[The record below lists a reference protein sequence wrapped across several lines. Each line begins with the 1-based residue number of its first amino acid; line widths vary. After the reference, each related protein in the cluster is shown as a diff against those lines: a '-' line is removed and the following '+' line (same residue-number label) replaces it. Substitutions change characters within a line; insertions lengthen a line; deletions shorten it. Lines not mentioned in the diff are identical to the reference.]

1 MLKFFF
7 FFLFEVQMISLAYAN
22 SAPAPGG
29 LMSFV
34 PFIIIFILFYFM
46 LIRPQM
52 KQAKDHKKLISELK
66 KGDEVILSSG
76 MMGTIEE
83 VSDLYIIL
91 NIANETHVKFQKNS
105 VQTVLPKGTIKSI

>member
-1 MLKFFF
+1 
-7 FFLFEVQMISLAYAN
+7 MISLAYAN
-22 SAPAPGG
+22 SATAPGG

-66 KGDEVILSSG
+66 KGDEVMLASG
-76 MMGTIEE
+76 MMGTIEK

-91 NIANETHVKFQKNS
+91 NVANDTNIKFQKNS